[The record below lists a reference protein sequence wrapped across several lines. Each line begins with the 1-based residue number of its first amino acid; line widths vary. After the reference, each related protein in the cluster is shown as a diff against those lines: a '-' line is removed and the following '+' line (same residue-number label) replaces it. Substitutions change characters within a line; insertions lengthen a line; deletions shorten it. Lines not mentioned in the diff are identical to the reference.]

1 MPMHAKREPA
11 RPRDGDAFL
20 ILRPFMWK
28 ELGLKGAVLLVF
40 ARIYGFCKDGGTFY
54 ESRRRT
60 ATYLG
65 MSERS
70 VIRAVSE
77 LEQRGLIA
85 EAGGE
90 WARDGMTTRSYV
102 LGHRAMRVFC
112 ASDKLSPP
120 DRSSASGQGRGDGM
134 SPEGVPDWHLKSKE
148 EYKEEG

>member
-1 MPMHAKREPA
+1 MHAKRDPA

-20 ILRPFMWK
+20 VLHPFMWK
-28 ELGLKGAVLLVF
+28 ELRLKGAALLVF

-54 ESRRRT
+54 ESRKRT

-65 MSERS
+65 VSERS

-85 EAGGE
+85 EAGSD
-90 WARDGMTTRSYV
+90 WTRDGMTTRSYV
-102 LGHRAMRVFC
+102 LGHRAMRTFC
-112 ASDKLSPP
+112 ATDKLSSP
-120 DRSSASGQGRGDGM
+120 DRLSASKHGGDDGM
-134 SPEGVPDWHLKSKE
+134 SSMGVPDWHLKSKE

>member
-1 MPMHAKREPA
+1 MHEKRDPV
-11 RPRDGDAFL
+11 RPRDSDAFL
-20 ILRPFMWK
+20 ILHPFMWK
-28 ELGLKGAVLLVF
+28 ELGLKGTVLLVF

-77 LEQRGLIA
+77 LEQRGLID
-85 EAGGE
+85 EAGGD
-90 WARDGMTTRSYV
+90 WTRDGMTTRSYV
-102 LGHRAMRVFC
+102 LGHRAMRTSC

-120 DRSSASGQGRGDGM
+120 DRLSASKQGRDDGM
-134 SPEGVPDWHLKSKE
+134 SSEGVPDWHLKSKE

>member
-1 MPMHAKREPA
+1 MHAKREPA

-20 ILRPFMWK
+20 VLRPFMWK
-28 ELGLKGAVLLVF
+28 ELGLKGTALLVF

-54 ESRRRT
+54 ESRKRT
-60 ATYLG
+60 ASYLG
-65 MSERS
+65 VSERS

-85 EAGGE
+85 EAGGD
-90 WARDGMTTRSYV
+90 WTRDGMTTRSYA
-102 LGHRAMRVFC
+102 LGHLADRTRRAP
-112 ASDKLSPP
+112 DKLSPP
-120 DRSSASGQGRGDGM
+120 DRSSASKHGGDDGM

>member
-1 MPMHAKREPA
+1 MHAKREPA
-11 RPRDGDAFL
+11 RTRDGAAFL
-20 ILRPFMWK
+20 ILHPFMWK
-28 ELGLKGAVLLVF
+28 ELGLKGTSLLVF

-54 ESRRRT
+54 ESRKRT
-60 ATYLG
+60 ASYLG
-65 MSERS
+65 VSERS

-102 LGHRAMRVFC
+102 LGRRAMRASC
-112 ASDKLSPP
+112 APDKLSPP
-120 DRSSASGQGRGDGM
+120 DSLSASGQGRGDGM
-134 SPEGVPDWHLKSKE
+134 SPMGVPDWHLKSKE